1 MKKEAGVA
9 AGVIIAVLVLI
20 GAGIGLYFIATND
33 DDEAMEPETS
43 QQEVSEPT
51 QEAEEETGSNI
62 VETAQA
68 TPSLS
73 TLVTAVVEADLAE
86 TLSGDGPFTVLAP
99 DNDAF
104 AAAIEELD
112 TTAEELLARE
122 DLADILTYHVIAGNV
137 MSSDLE
143 DGATVAT
150 VQGDTLTVEITE
162 EGVFFVDQND
172 RRAMVMTADIETS
185 NGTVHIIDNVLLP
198 GDGSGA

>member
-9 AGVIIAVLVLI
+9 AGVIVAVLVLI
-20 GAGIGLYFIATND
+20 GAGIGLYFIASND

-43 QQEVSEPT
+43 QQEVAEPVA
-51 QEAEEETGSNI
+51 EAEEEESSNI

-73 TLVTAVVEADLAE
+73 TLVTAVVEADLVE

-104 AAAIEELD
+104 AAAIEELN
-112 TTAEELLARE
+112 TTAEELLARD

-137 MSSDLE
+137 MSTDLE
-143 DGATVAT
+143 DGQVVTT

-162 EGVFFVDQND
+162 EGVFFIDQND